1 MNLYNETP
9 FVNRYKILSFFSKH
23 IENNLGK
30 AVSIIYSRKGI
41 GKSRLCKEILKDIKT
56 TSTKVKVSINCSKVD
71 FSQDGFYIK
80 QIAKEINKNS
90 LTISSISIEKFLQI
104 DSENDHNELI
114 YKIANDYMEKSSVLK
129 NVKDVISKFFSIGN
143 FNSDKIFD
151 SNVAESIKLSYK
163 YIEYC
168 SKNNYFVI
176 NIENIQN
183 IDITSLNFLVK
194 LASKI
199 ENIYLLL
206 EYTISN
212 NKNSLS
218 LDELQNSLIEVTD
231 LKIETK
237 ELEQLNENELIKLLE
252 SNNDLLRQY
261 IKTSYTKW
269 DGNLRPFVNL
279 HYNLPISNEE

>member
-143 FNSDKIFD
+143 FNW
-151 SNVAESIKLSYK
+151 N
-163 YIEYC
+163 
-168 SKNNYFVI
+168 FV
-176 NIENIQN
+176 
-183 IDITSLNFLVK
+183 
-194 LASKI
+194 
-199 ENIYLLL
+199 
-206 EYTISN
+206 
-212 NKNSLS
+212 
-218 LDELQNSLIEVTD
+218 
-231 LKIETK
+231 
-237 ELEQLNENELIKLLE
+237 
-252 SNNDLLRQY
+252 
-261 IKTSYTKW
+261 
-269 DGNLRPFVNL
+269 GNR
-279 HYNLPISNEE
+279 